1 MGGAGGGGYG
11 GDGGAGGTI
20 YLQANSIIFGN
31 SFVSALGGSGGAG
44 GVGGVGKTT
53 GDRYAGKGG
62 NGGAGNAGID
72 GYIRLD
78 YDYLN
83 GVPSQSEI
91 YSLSSI
97 PYCSQLI

>member
-20 YLQANSIIFGN
+20 HLQANSIIFGN
-31 SFVSALGGSGGAG
+31 SLISALGGNGGAG
-44 GVGGVGKTT
+44 GIGGIGKINE
-53 GDRYAGKGG
+53 RYAGKGG
-62 NGGAGNAGID
+62 DGGAGNAGIN

-83 GVPSQSEI
+83 GLPSQGEI
-91 YSLSSI
+91 YSLNSL